1 MGYLSIIGEEN
12 LKNCF
17 SAKQVTVLNNKKTE
31 RKLYVVTNKD
41 ELPNKPFKNDLFET
55 IFYFA
60 TDEITEK
67 VEGEFFG
74 GFAPIFFTDFLEVS
88 KEITK
93 KHLETSKTFIQK
105 K

>member
-41 ELPNKPFKNDLFET
+41 EFPDKPFKNDLSGNSSF
-55 IFYFA
+55 ILLRM
-60 TDEITEK
+60 K
-67 VEGEFFG
+67 
-74 GFAPIFFTDFLEVS
+74 LS
-88 KEITK
+88 KK
-93 KHLETSKTFIQK
+93 
-105 K
+105 

>member
-17 SAKQVTVLNNKKTE
+17 SAKQITVLNNKKTE
-31 RKLYVVTNKD
+31 RKLYVVTNK
-41 ELPNKPFKNDLFET
+41 
-55 IFYFA
+55 
-60 TDEITEK
+60 
-67 VEGEFFG
+67 GEFFG
-74 GFAPIFFTDFLEVS
+74 GFAPIFFNRFF
-88 KEITK
+88 KGFQRNNK